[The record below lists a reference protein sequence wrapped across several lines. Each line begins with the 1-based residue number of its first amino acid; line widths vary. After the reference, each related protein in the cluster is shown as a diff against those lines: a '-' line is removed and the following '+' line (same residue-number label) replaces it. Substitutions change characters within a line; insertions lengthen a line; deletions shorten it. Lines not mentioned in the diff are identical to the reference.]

1 MTSTR
6 RAWLAGAAGLVWTGC
21 DRALSAAS
29 GEPGVEAESAAR
41 DVVLVE
47 LFTSQGCSSCPRAD
61 TLMATLAEEDFGV
74 TVARLAFHVDYWNEL
89 GWPDPFS
96 DPAWTGRQRAY
107 AAAARS
113 RRVYTP
119 QLVFDGRDRG
129 VGVSA
134 SRVREAIVEAAAQP
148 PAADLQVSARRAN
161 GQLFVRVSGQ
171 GHGERTAT
179 IGVAVTDSGHETR
192 VTRGENAG
200 RRLRNDAVVRQ
211 LVRAPADG
219 TSHEL
224 VLAEPPHAGSGRV
237 VAFVQDPVS
246 ARILRAAVA
255 LG

>member
-1 MTSTR
+1 MGT
-6 RAWLAGAAGLVWTGC
+6 AGLVWAGC
-21 DRALSAAS
+21 DRAVSAAS
-29 GEPGVEAESAAR
+29 GEPAIARTDAAR

-61 TLMATLAEEDFGV
+61 ALMATLAEEDFGV

-96 DPAWTGRQRAY
+96 DPKWTGRQRAY

-113 RRVYTP
+113 GRVYTP
-119 QLVFDGRDRG
+119 QLLFDGRDRG

-134 SRVREAIVEAAAQP
+134 ARVREAIAQAAARP
-148 PAADLQVSARRAN
+148 PAADLDVSARRED
-161 GQLFVRVSGQ
+161 GQVRVRVSGQ

-179 IGVAVTDSGHETR
+179 VAVAVTDSGHETR

-200 RRLRNDAVVRQ
+200 RRLRNDAVVRD
-211 LVRAPADG
+211 LVRKPADG
-219 TSHEL
+219 TTHEL
-224 VLAEPPHAGSGRV
+224 ILPEPPHAASGKV
-237 VAFVQDPVS
+237 IAFVQDPGS